1 MSKKICGLLILLL
14 VLSASSFAQPKY
26 IVRFKDKAGTPFTL
40 ANPSPYLTL
49 RAIARRTRYNI
60 AIDSADLPVVQ
71 RYLDSVRLAGTVTI
85 LNNSRWFNQVCIQ
98 TTDAAAIAKINAF
111 PFVVGGVQAFGQ
123 RGQAEVAVNK
133 QLSLTEQT
141 DNTIIQT
148 PQGINDI
155 YNYGIAYGQI
165 HLHQGEFLHNHGFS
179 GQGMQ
184 LAVTDGGFFNVATL
198 PTFDSVR
205 NNGQILGT
213 WDFVA
218 NETSVTEDHQH
229 GTQCFSTIAANMPG
243 SFVGTMPKGNF
254 YLYRTEN
261 TVGENP
267 VEEQNWVAGAE
278 RADSL
283 GVDALS
289 VSLGYTYFDNGSFSH
304 TYAQMNGNTTLVTR
318 GADMAAKKGMLVTIA
333 AGNEGGSSW
342 KFIAAPADADS
353 ALVVGAVN
361 INGAVA
367 GFSSYGPSSDGQI
380 KPDVVAVGSG
390 AVIAN
395 VFSGQPVANGS
406 GTSFACP
413 NMAGLSTCLWQAFPE
428 VNNMAVIDAVR
439 RSAHQYNTPND
450 RAGYGI
456 PDMKKAFVILLKRLY
471 TGQANITNCKV
482 RYTWNVKA
490 DTSVK
495 IVVERKLANASGYTP
510 FPALPVAGSY
520 GTKAFGFTDDVSAL
534 PNQTIQ
540 YRLAMSIGTD
550 TTFYLDSVTINHNA
564 PCNVVTPIIEKIT
577 VSPNPVGA
585 NSDITVRIIRIA
597 AEEVRIVLHNT
608 VGQQIYTRKAQQPAG
623 GDTYKIPMQALAKG
637 VYYVSIYINGEKVET
652 KKVVK

>member
-1 MSKKICGLLILLL
+1 MLLL
-14 VLSASSFAQPKY
+14 VLSASSLAQPKY
-26 IVRFKDKAGTPFTL
+26 IVRFKDKAGTLFTL
-40 ANPSPYLTL
+40 ANPSAYLTP

-60 AIDSADLPVVQ
+60 AIDSSDLPVLQ

-85 LNNSRWFNQVCIQ
+85 LNTSRWFNQVCIQ
-98 TTDAAAIAKINAF
+98 TTDAAAITKINGF
-111 PFVVGGVQAFGQ
+111 PFVIGGAQPFGQ
-123 RGQAEVAVNK
+123 RGPAEVAVNK
-133 QLSLTEQT
+133 QLALAEQT
-141 DNTIIQT
+141 DNTVIQT

-155 YNYGIAYGQI
+155 YNYGIGYGQI

-218 NETSVTEDHQH
+218 NEASVTEDHQH

-243 SFVGTMPKGNF
+243 SFVGSMPKGNF

-283 GVDALS
+283 GVDVLS
-289 VSLGYTYFDNGSFSH
+289 VSLGYTYFDNSSFSH
-304 TYAQMNGNTTLVTR
+304 TYAQMDGNTTLISR

-333 AGNEGGSSW
+333 AGNEGGGSW

-353 ALVVGAVN
+353 ALVVGAIN

-390 AVIAN
+390 TVIAN
-395 VFSGQPVANGS
+395 VFNGQPAANGS

-428 VNNMAVIDAVR
+428 VNNMALIDAVR
-439 RSAHQYNTPND
+439 RSAHQYATPND
-450 RAGYGI
+450 RVGYGI
-456 PDMKKAFVILLKRLY
+456 PDMKKAFVLLVRKLY
-471 TGQANITNCKV
+471 TGQTNLTSCKA
-482 RYTWNVKA
+482 TLNWNVKA
-490 DTSVK
+490 DTSVRFT
-495 IVVERKLANASGYTP
+495 IERKLAAASAYTP
-510 FPALPVAGSY
+510 LTTIQATGSFAAKSFSYTDDIKALP
-520 GTKAFGFTDDVSAL
+520 L
-534 PNQTIQ
+534 QNIQ

-550 TTFYLDSVTINHNA
+550 TTFYLDSATVNHNVD
-564 PCNVVTPIIEKIT
+564 CNVVTPIVEKIT
-577 VSPNPVGA
+577 ISPNPVGD
-585 NSDITVRIIRIA
+585 NSDIAVKIIRIA
-597 AEEVRIVLHNT
+597 AEEVTIVLHNT
-608 VGQQIYTRKAQQPAG
+608 AGQQIYTRKAQQPAG
-623 GDTYKIPMQALAKG
+623 GGIYQIPMQALAKG
-637 VYYVSIYINGEKVET
+637 VYYVTVYINGEKAET

>member
-1 MSKKICGLLILLL
+1 MLLL

-40 ANPSPYLTL
+40 ANPSAYLTP

-60 AIDSADLPVVQ
+60 AIDSADLPVLQ

-85 LNNSRWFNQVCIQ
+85 LNTSRWFNQVCIQ
-98 TTDAAAIAKINAF
+98 TTDAAALAKINAF
-111 PFVVGGVQAFGQ
+111 PFVVGGAQPFGL
-123 RGQAEVAVNK
+123 RGQSEVAVNK
-133 QLSLTEQT
+133 QLSLAEQT
-141 DNTIIQT
+141 DNTVIQT

-218 NETSVTEDHQH
+218 NEASVTEDHQH

-243 SFVGTMPKGNF
+243 SFVGSMPKGNF

-283 GVDALS
+283 GVDVLS

-304 TYAQMNGNTTLVTR
+304 TYAQMDGNTTLISR

-353 ALVVGAVN
+353 ALVVGA
-361 INGAVA
+361 INSSGAVA
-367 GFSSYGPSSDGQI
+367 GFSSYGPSSDGQV

-390 AVIAN
+390 TVIAN
-395 VFSGQPVANGS
+395 VFSGQPAANGS

-450 RAGYGI
+450 RVGYGI
-456 PDMKKAFVILLKRLY
+456 PDMKRAFVLLVKKLY
-471 TGQANITNCKV
+471 SGQINFSNC
-482 RYTWNVKA
+482 RTAFNWNVKA
-490 DTSVK
+490 DTSVRFT
-495 IVVERKLANASGYTP
+495 IERKLAGATVYTP
-510 FPALPVAGSY
+510 LTTIQATGSFVAKNFTYTDNVITLP
-520 GTKAFGFTDDVSAL
+520 L
-534 PNQTIQ
+534 QNIQ

-550 TTFYLDSVTINHNA
+550 TTFYLDSTTVNHNVD
-564 PCNVVTPIIEKIT
+564 CRLVITPVEKIT
-577 VSPNPVGA
+577 ISPNPLGA
-585 NSDITVRIIRIA
+585 ISDITVKIIRIA
-597 AEEVRIVLHNT
+597 AVDVNIVLHNT
-608 VGQQIYTRKAQQPAG
+608 AGQQIYSRKAQQPAG